1 MQALIDL
8 VGNTPLIALRRI
20 PAPTGARILVKL
32 ESANPTG
39 SMKDRAALAIV
50 RRAAENGRLKPG
62 GTIVECTS
70 GSTGTSLSS
79 VAVALG
85 YHCLLVTS
93 DAFSSEKLAHMRAL
107 GAELEIFRS
116 DNKRITAEL
125 VKAMIESSRQL
136 SERPGHFWADQFS
149 NPDVLSGYSG
159 LGDEMWTQTS
169 GRIDAFVQVVGTGG
183 SLRGTAEALRRH
195 DARIRI
201 VAVEPTES
209 AVLSGGQPGSNRI
222 EGIGMGYVVPLW
234 NPDLADEIITVPAA
248 EAMAMARRLA
258 REEGL
263 FGGASS
269 GANVVAA
276 LRVAARLAPT
286 ATVVTLM
293 IDTGIKYLSTEVY
306 DSEVEAAPD
315 LPLMSGSRG

>member
-1 MQALIDL
+1 MSIVNLI
-8 VGNTPLIALRRI
+8 GNTPLMPLRRVVSL
-20 PAPTGARILVKL
+20 AGANVLVKL

-50 RRAAENGRLKPG
+50 RRAAEDGRLQPG

-70 GSTGTSLSS
+70 GSTGTSLAS

-85 YHCLLVTS
+85 YRCLLVSS
-93 DAFSSEKLAHMRAL
+93 DAFSDEKLAHMRAL
-107 GAELEIFRS
+107 GAELQIVRS

-125 VKAMIESSRQL
+125 VKTMIEASRQL
-136 SERPGHFWADQFS
+136 SSRPGHFWADQFQ
-149 NPDVLSGYSG
+149 NLDVLTGYWA
-159 LGDEMWTQTS
+159 LGDELWAQAG
-169 GRIDAFVQVVGTGG
+169 GRIDAFVQAVGTGG
-183 SLRGTAEALRRH
+183 SLRGTAEALKRH
-195 DARIRI
+195 DGDIRV
-201 VAVEPTES
+201 VAVEPEES
-209 AVLSGGQPGSNRI
+209 PVLSGGQPGGNRI

-234 NPDLADEIITVPAA
+234 KPGIVDEITTVSAG

-263 FGGASS
+263 FAGASS

-276 LRVAARLAPT
+276 LRLAERLGPK

-306 DSEVEAAPD
+306 
-315 LPLMSGSRG
+315 RGH